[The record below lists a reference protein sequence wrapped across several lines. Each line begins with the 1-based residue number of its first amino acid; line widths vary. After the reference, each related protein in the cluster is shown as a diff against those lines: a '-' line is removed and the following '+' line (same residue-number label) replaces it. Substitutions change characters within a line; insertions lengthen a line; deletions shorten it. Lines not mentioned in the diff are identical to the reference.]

1 VKPGFLAN
9 SELLLKK
16 LQNTPK
22 NTLIQRDFRET
33 TKPSPKKF
41 NNSIIFANLRNI
53 TNMARSLKPR
63 AIKAAYK
70 ALNKANNDER
80 EEKRLYR
87 RALAQAKAQKA
98 KEILAIVETNSDD
111 AIKAILGPSK

>member
-1 VKPGFLAN
+1 MKPGFLAN

-22 NTLIQRDFRET
+22 NTPIQRNFWET

-53 TNMARSLKPR
+53 TNIARSLKPR
-63 AIKAAYK
+63 ATKAARK
-70 ALNKANNDER
+70 ALNKANNNER
-80 EEKRLYR
+80 EEKRLH
-87 RALAQAKAQKA
+87 
-98 KEILAIVETNSDD
+98 
-111 AIKAILGPSK
+111 

>member
-1 VKPGFLAN
+1 MKPGFLAN

-22 NTLIQRDFRET
+22 NTPIQRDFWET
-33 TKPSPKKF
+33 TKPGPKKF

-53 TNMARSLKPR
+53 TNMARSPKPR
-63 AIKAAYK
+63 ATKAARK

-87 RALAQAKAQKA
+87 RALAQARA
-98 KEILAIVETNSDD
+98 
-111 AIKAILGPSK
+111 